1 MAFICIDF
9 SICINMFLEWTH
21 TSVTHILMFRMIE
34 QVSCSRLSEKPIPYV
49 FHLFFFLHS
58 CLSILGPSLKI
69 KQDFTCQNVECKEK
83 CQGSFKEDLWLKP
96 ITSLFFQVKS
106 SLSLLIL
113 SSLPTKLRGPVCFCS
128 SLYGC
133 SVMSDSLWPCGL
145 EPTREFS
152 VEFYRKNYWS
162 SLPFPP
168 PGDLPDTGIEPESL
182 ASPALAGI
190 FVTTVPFLSLWLLP
204 PEPTPGCR
212 ARWGILCDRWQP
224 LSHLPMLPVHW
235 ETDSAKG

>member
-1 MAFICIDF
+1 
-9 SICINMFLEWTH
+9 MFLEWTH
-21 TSVTHILMFRMIE
+21 TSVTHILIFRMIE

-58 CLSILGPSLKI
+58 CLSILGPSPKI
-69 KQDFTCQNVECKEK
+69 KQDFTCQNMECKEK
-83 CQGSFKEDLWLKP
+83 MSRLFQGGFMVEAHH
-96 ITSLFFQVKS
+96 ITVFPSEK
-106 SLSLLIL
+106 LSLLIL
-113 SSLPTKLRGPVCFCS
+113 SSLPTQLRGPVCFCS

-152 VEFYRKNYWS
+152 VEFYRKKYWS

-182 ASPALAGI
+182 VSPALTGV
-190 FVTTVPFLSLWLLP
+190 FFTTMPFLSLWLLP
-204 PEPTPGCR
+204 PKPTPSCR